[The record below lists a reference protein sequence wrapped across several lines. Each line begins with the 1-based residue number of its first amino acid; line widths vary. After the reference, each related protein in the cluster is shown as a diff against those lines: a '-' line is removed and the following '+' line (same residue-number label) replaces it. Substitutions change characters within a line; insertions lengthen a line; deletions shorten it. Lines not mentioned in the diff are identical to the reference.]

1 MVDKKDDSLKI
12 VGVVMYII
20 EGNIGAGKSTFM
32 HILNKHL
39 PILKTIL
46 EPIEVWNCKNSGQSL
61 LQHFNA
67 DPKRWSFTMETF
79 TMMSRVRE
87 YLRDKALKN
96 KFIVVERSVYSGHYV
111 FSLNGYKQGFM
122 TKKEWKIYLE
132 FFNYLINDDFMHP
145 EGFIYLRVDPEV
157 AYERIKKRMRASE
170 DLIPIEYLR
179 QIHERHDEFLLKKI
193 ELKNDIAN
201 VPVLVLDCNQD
212 FENDE
217 TFSKE
222 LADRV
227 AAFIGVYGK
236 QEKHISIE
244 EGQLL

>member
-1 MVDKKDDSLKI
+1 
-12 VGVVMYII
+12 MYIV

-39 PILKTIL
+39 PIAKTIL
-46 EPIEVWNCKNSGQSL
+46 EPVEIWNSKDSGKSL

-79 TMMSRVRE
+79 TMMSRVGE
-87 YLRDKALKN
+87 YLRDQAFKD
-96 KFIVVERSVYSGHYV
+96 KFVVVERSVYSGHYV

-122 TKKEWKIYLE
+122 TEKEWHIYLK

-157 AYERIKKRMRASE
+157 AYERISKRMRASE
-170 DLIPIEYLR
+170 DLIPIQYLR
-179 QIHERHDEFLLKKI
+179 QIHERHDEFLLHKI
-193 ELKNDIAN
+193 ELKSNIAN
-201 VPVLVLDCNQD
+201 VPVLVLDCNKD
-212 FENDE
+212 FENNE

-222 LADRV
+222 LAAQV
-227 AAFIGVYGK
+227 AAFMGVYKK
-236 QEKHISIE
+236 QDTYISTE
-244 EGQLL
+244 TGQPL